1 MKTNNII
8 LLGIIAVILC
18 GLLIIGATTLTDN
31 QTNNTTNDSVNI
43 TLNDTNN
50 TTDNQTT
57 QTQTQTKKK
66 SKSSSSKKSDEPSV
80 VSDSVDYNYQV
91 DDGSYIRTV
100 EYSNGKI
107 KQYDMEGNA
116 ISPGDMS

>member
-1 MKTNNII
+1 M
-8 LLGIIAVILC
+8 C
-18 GLLIIGATTLTDN
+18 GLLIIGAITLTDN
-31 QTNNTTNDSVNI
+31 QTNNTTNDSINI

-57 QTQTQTKKK
+57 QAQTQTKKK

-91 DDGSYIRTV
+91 DDGSYVRTV

-107 KQYDMEGNA
+107 KQYDMDGNS
-116 ISPGDMS
+116 ISPDDMS